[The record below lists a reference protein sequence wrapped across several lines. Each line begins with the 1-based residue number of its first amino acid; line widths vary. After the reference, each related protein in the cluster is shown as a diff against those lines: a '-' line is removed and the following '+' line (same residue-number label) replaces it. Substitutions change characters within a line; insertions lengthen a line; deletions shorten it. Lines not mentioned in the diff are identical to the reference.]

1 MNQTKSKGASMCAK
15 KKNNKSNKKKKKKSM
30 LCYAICL
37 SMDHRKR
44 LFLSWWLKV
53 DSEPPPPTPSP
64 SPPSSSSSPPL
75 HSCRKYSVNSSLRL
89 LRPKDSIWSITTH
102 GVRKRTLR
110 RMQNKENNMCLTY
123 IIRREPVK
131 VSSKRGDPHQV
142 HCSPLSNKTTLHDPE
157 LKIWQFTRFTKSN
170 LQDDSLQDSKKIVYK
185 I

>member
-53 DSEPPPPTPSP
+53 DSEPPTPSP

-75 HSCRKYSVNSSLRL
+75 YSCRKYSVNSSLRL

-131 VSSKRGDPHQV
+131 LSSKRGDPHQV